1 MEENEYVGKCL
12 KDINY
17 NNLCMEGLII
27 IDGNKEVA
35 SGFIGEVLKKI
46 SYLADKEVKSSNY
59 FFDMLVLRV

>member
-1 MEENEYVGKCL
+1 MKENEYVGKCL

-17 NNLCMEGLII
+17 NNLCIKGLSIF
-27 IDGNKEVA
+27 DDDKEVA

-46 SYLADKEVKSSNY
+46 PHLADKEVKSSNY